1 MTGTS
6 AAPGTPR
13 ELAHALDVARRELLA
28 ALEGLTE
35 RDFATDLGEGVTVV
49 ALLAELARNEHAAI
63 ARARAEAGL
72 PVRGTIEAG
81 APAARALPPQVTHA
95 LAGTRYEARLLIEAL
110 PPDEP
115 PPRSVRDALLEGIAA
130 AEHDAATRIA
140 ARPSGPASPSA
151 PPGAPGSPGGS
162 PSLRVV

>member
-1 MTGTS
+1 MTGTPATS
-6 AAPGTPR
+6 GTPR

-72 PVRGTIEAG
+72 PVRRIIAAG
-81 APAARALPPQVTHA
+81 APAARPLPPQVTHA
-95 LAGTRYEARLLIEAL
+95 LAGTRHEARLLIDAL

-115 PPRSVRDALLEGIAA
+115 PPRTVRDALLEGIAA

-140 ARPSGPASPSA
+140 ARPPGPANASA
-151 PPGAPGSPGGS
+151 PPSAPGSPGGS
-162 PSLRVV
+162 PPLRLL